1 MKARF
6 LVLLLTLATLTGQKA
21 FAQSFPLKAGTFSST
36 VTGSL
41 AVCLNPTTFALEAC
55 TTKGVL
61 VAPITVLVVGSNVS
75 DAKGNACS
83 SVVETDS
90 DFPVDASPPLV
101 TMNEHSVSK
110 LTTYDPNTGVG
121 DGTSI
126 TYIGG
131 QCKGALFDSTGATVA
146 STGTFHV
153 VVSENGN
160 RVDAIQVTRRLFA
173 VRSQPV
179 ADHGHSLNQSREG
192 QRDLPLS

>member
-61 VAPITVLVVGSNVS
+61 VAPLTVLSVGRGVG

-101 TMNEHSVSK
+101 TKNEHVVAK
-110 LTTYDPNTGVG
+110 LTTYDPTTGVG
-121 DGTSI
+121 DGTST
-126 TYIGG
+126 TYTGG
-131 QCKGALFDSTGATVA
+131 QCKGASFDSTGATVA
-146 STGTFHV
+146 STGTFHD

-160 RVDAIQVTRRLFA
+160 RADLIVTSVSNSTKSVGDFSLYVVSRLQTT
-173 VRSQPV
+173 VTP
-179 ADHGHSLNQSREG
+179 
-192 QRDLPLS
+192 